1 MRTLSLTLLF
11 MSALLLLNAC
21 GVSSTTKP
29 YTNMRTVTAIGAKVG
44 AHYDETSPKI
54 TKVIATL
61 TEGGTAAVP
70 MNLVALDGQFH
81 KGSLVA
87 THLSFSMLSDG
98 SEVWAI
104 RATDDQNLNT
114 DTEVWFD
121 PGSDITL

>member
-1 MRTLSLTLLF
+1 MRTLSFTLLF

-29 YTNMRTVTAIGAKVG
+29 YTNMRAVTAISAKVA
-44 AHYDETSPKI
+44 AHYDEANPKNM
-54 TKVIATL
+54 KVSATL
-61 TEGGTAAVP
+61 TEGSRAVS

-98 SEVWAI
+98 SKVWAI
-104 RATDDQNLNT
+104 RATDDQYLNT

>member
-1 MRTLSLTLLF
+1 MRTLSLNLLF

-21 GVSSTTKP
+21 GASSATKP
-29 YTNMRTVTAIGAKVG
+29 YTNMHTVTAISAKVA
-44 AHYDETSPKI
+44 AHYDEVNPKNM
-54 TKVIATL
+54 KVSATL
-61 TEGGTAAVP
+61 TEGSRAVS
-70 MNLVALDGQFH
+70 MNLVALDGQIH

-98 SEVWAI
+98 SKVWAI
-104 RATDDQNLNT
+104 RATDDQYLNT

>member
-1 MRTLSLTLLF
+1 MRTLSLNLLF

-29 YTNMRTVTAIGAKVG
+29 YTNMGAVTAISAKVA
-44 AHYDETSPKI
+44 AHYDEANPKNM
-54 TKVIATL
+54 KVSATL
-61 TEGGTAAVP
+61 TEGSRAVS

-98 SEVWAI
+98 SKVWAI
-104 RATDDQNLNT
+104 RATDDQYLNT